1 MSRIFTIARR
11 HAKILACWNI
21 ALVCMAGVT
30 LIREK
35 PIWTANGSLIL
46 SANNRNL
53 NASLGK
59 LGSVTDG
66 ETYYSQQ
73 VDPLTILINII
84 TSNETM
90 EQIRAIDPEAD
101 MIKNTDAYKGY
112 FLVKP
117 QEGSTIMNVTVTG
130 RQADITQKRA
140 DALFSV
146 FQQRLNQLRQQD
158 ASQRSNFMQKELEES
173 RKNLRDA
180 QLALTNYKQSTG
192 LINSEEQTKQLV
204 ITVNSL
210 TAARSEALGRAT
222 SQATQLKILQ
232 ERLAINPAQAVRS
245 LQLGEN
251 QDYQIAKKQLTE
263 TELDLAKAN
272 AQYQPDAPEVK
283 LLQDERDRLQQQ
295 LNQYIS
301 NSNPNKSENQSDSEI
316 NGNIGNN
323 LGDLMKQMVLTEGNA
338 QSSQN
343 QANQLTYQISQLNQ
357 QIKKFP
363 LEQAKL
369 QEFQRQY
376 EIAEGVHTG
385 LIAKVQ
391 ETKVNSF
398 SNYPSVQV
406 LDNPKVSDKPGGSKR
421 IPILMGTFL
430 ASIFGT
436 IALALLRE
444 SRNPL
449 LSPKDVQTSEF
460 PVIGTL
466 PVLQPTWEN
475 PGGGAELEFQ
485 RLASAISMMP
495 LNARNPSAQK
505 ANASHHYPH
514 RLMIASASPNEGRST
529 VTIGIANALVSLGF
543 QVLIIDGDLRKGKLR
558 QRFGIPSTIDSTGI
572 CSPVT
577 PGLDL
582 LCITVLT
589 KGIMEFVAR
598 GNFEQ
603 TLQTAELSKSYDYVL
618 LDSAPICT
626 TGESALLGTLM
637 KNILWVVRPGTSE
650 RFAMIRAIAQLTRH
664 HVHIAG
670 IVINGHEPEGTNPSP
685 KAFPRL
691 SLSLNRKT
699 TQTVRKES

>member
-1 MSRIFTIARR
+1 MSRIFTIIRR

-21 ALVCMAGVT
+21 ALVCMAGLT
-30 LIREK
+30 LAKEK

-66 ETYYSQQ
+66 ETYHSQQ
-73 VDPLTILINII
+73 IDPLTILINII

-101 MIKNTDAYKGY
+101 MIKTIDAYKGY

-130 RQADITQKRA
+130 RQSDITQKRA

-173 RKNLRDA
+173 RKNLLDA
-180 QLALTNYKQSTG
+180 QIALSQYKQATG
-192 LINSEEQTKQLV
+192 LIDSEEQTKQLV
-204 ITVNSL
+204 VSISNL

-222 SQATQLKILQ
+222 SQATQLKVLQ
-232 ERLAINPAQAVRS
+232 DRLAMNPDQAVRS
-245 LQLGEN
+245 LQLGES

-263 TELDLAKAN
+263 TELNLAKTI
-272 AQYQPDAPEVK
+272 AQYQQDAPEVK
-283 LLQDERDRLQQQ
+283 LLQDERSRLQQQ

-301 NSNPNKSENQSDSEI
+301 NSNPNKSDNQSDSQV

-343 QANQLTYQISQLNQ
+343 QANQLNYQISQLNQ
-357 QIKKFP
+357 QIKKLP

-369 QEFQRQY
+369 KEFQRQY
-376 EIAEGVHTG
+376 EIADGVHTG

-495 LNARNPSAQK
+495 LTAPKPNT
-505 ANASHHYPH
+505 SHHHHPH
-514 RLMIASASPNEGRST
+514 RLMIASSSPNEGRST

-558 QRFGIPSTIDSTGI
+558 QRFGIPSTLDITGM
-572 CSPVT
+572 CSPIAA
-577 PGLDL
+577 GLDL
-582 LCITVLT
+582 LCITVPT

-603 TLQTAELSKSYDYVL
+603 TLQRAELSKSYDYVL

-637 KNILWVVRPGTSE
+637 KNLLWVVRPGTSE

-670 IVINGHEPEGTNPSP
+670 IVINGHEPEGTNPAP
-685 KAFPRL
+685 KVFPRL

-699 TQTVRKES
+699 TQPVRKEL

>member
-21 ALVCMAGVT
+21 ALVCMAGVL

-90 EQIRAIDPEAD
+90 EQIRAIDPETD
-101 MIKNTDAYKGY
+101 MIKTIDAYKGY

-117 QEGSTIMNVTVTG
+117 QEGSTIMTVTVTG

-180 QLALTNYKQSTG
+180 QLTLTNYKQSTG

-204 ITVNSL
+204 ITINNL
-210 TAARSEALGRAT
+210 TTARSEALGRAT

-232 ERLAINPAQAVRS
+232 ERLAIDPAQAVRS

-251 QDYQIAKKQLTE
+251 QAYQIAKKQLTE
-263 TELDLAKAN
+263 TELNLAKAN

-283 LLQDERDRLQQQ
+283 LLQSERDRLQQQ
-295 LNQYIS
+295 ITQYIS
-301 NSNPNKSENQSDSEI
+301 SSNPDRYNNQSGGEI

-343 QANQLTYQISQLNQ
+343 QATQLNYQINQLNQ
-357 QIKKFP
+357 QIKQFP
-363 LEQAKL
+363 LEQARL
-369 QEFQRQY
+369 QELQRQY

-495 LNARNPSAQK
+495 LNAPKPSAQK
-505 ANASHHYPH
+505 ANTSHHPH
-514 RLMIASASPNEGRST
+514 RLMIASSSPDEGRST

-543 QVLIIDGDLRKGKLR
+543 QVLIVDGDLRKGKLR
-558 QRFGIPSTIDSTGI
+558 QRLGIPSTLDTTGM
-572 CSPVT
+572 CSPVA

-582 LCITVLT
+582 LCITVPT

-603 TLQTAELSKSYDYVL
+603 TLQSAELSKSYDYVL
-618 LDSAPICT
+618 LDSTPICT

-637 KNILWVVRPGTSE
+637 KNLLWVVRPGTSE

-670 IVINGHEPEGTNPSP
+670 IVINGHEPEGTTPSP
-685 KAFPRL
+685 KVFPRL
-691 SLSLNRKT
+691 SLPLNRKT